1 MWYDLFLEQSFIS
14 NHKNNILGFTI
25 LHYDAVLTK
34 EQFKVHKEKENL
46 EVITMESNGDE
57 TILEVN
63 ENYLIKTRRRN
74 PVRELKFLAL
84 KNSIDISQATS

>member
-1 MWYDLFLEQSFIS
+1 M
-14 NHKNNILGFTI
+14 

-46 EVITMESNGDE
+46 EVITMETNGDE